1 MGGMKRMKVLITGG
15 AGFLGTRLTQALLT
29 RGHLQGKPFSQIVL
43 SDLAEPVPALLRE
56 QRLQAY
62 TGSLVSHCAALGK
75 QSFDIVFHLAGAVS
89 AECEADFDLGM
100 RSNLDT
106 TRALLDAMRAAGNR
120 PRLVFASSVAV
131 FGSDPGLPLPEV
143 VHDDTPVTPQ
153 SSYGMQKFICEQLL
167 ADYTRKGFI
176 DGRSARLMT
185 VVVRPGRP
193 NGAAS
198 GFLSSIVN
206 EPLNGR
212 EAVCP
217 CPPETAVAIASP
229 ARAIEG
235 LIAVAEAAREDLGG
249 RTAINLPSLTV
260 RIQDILDAVE
270 AIGGK
275 AARARIRFEPNPL
288 IERVVG
294 GWPAVFENAR
304 AHRLGLQPDADF
316 LSIVRQFMADQA
328 MR

>member
-1 MGGMKRMKVLITGG
+1 MKLMNVLITGG
-15 AGFLGTRLTQALLT
+15 AGFLGTRLAEALLK
-29 RGHLQGKPFSQIVL
+29 RGHLQGRPCSQLVV
-43 SDLAEPVPALLRE
+43 SDLAQPAPHLLLDH
-56 QRLQAY
+56 RLQAY
-62 TGSLVSHCAALGK
+62 TGSLLSHCAAFGQ
-75 QSFDIVFHLAGAVS
+75 QSFDIIFHLAGAVS

-106 TRALLDAMRAAGNR
+106 TRSLLDAMRAAGNR
-120 PRLVFASSVAV
+120 PRFIFASSVAV
-131 FGSDPGLPLPEV
+131 FGSDPGLPLPV
-143 VHDDTPVTPQ
+143 VVRDDTPATPQ
-153 SSYGMQKFICEQLL
+153 SSYGIQKFMCEQLV
-167 ADYTRKGFI
+167 ADYTRKDFI

-193 NGAAS
+193 NGAAP

-212 EAVCP
+212 EALCP
-217 CPPETAVAIASP
+217 CPPDTAVAIASP

-270 AIGGK
+270 AVGGK
-275 AARARIRFEPNPL
+275 VARERIRFQPDPM

-294 GWPAVFENAR
+294 GWPSVFENVR
-304 AHRLGLQPDADF
+304 AHRLGLKPDADF
-316 LSIVRQFMADQA
+316 LSIVRQFMDDQA